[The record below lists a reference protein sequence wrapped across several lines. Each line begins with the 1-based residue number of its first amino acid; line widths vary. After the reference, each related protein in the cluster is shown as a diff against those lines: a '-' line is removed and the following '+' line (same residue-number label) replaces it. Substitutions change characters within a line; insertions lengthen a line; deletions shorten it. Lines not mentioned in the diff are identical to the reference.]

1 MPDAIFERSVDLDAP
16 PAEVYAFHLDT
27 RNAPQISPSGAKFLA
42 IDGTFPVSIGSIIT
56 LKVRQSPIPF
66 AQTWVVRVADLV
78 QDRLVVDEAVR
89 SPFAKWRH
97 EHRFEPLPN
106 GGTRM
111 TDHIAYRLPFGPLG
125 ALADRIVGRRQLSAM
140 FAERHAKTKALF
152 ERP

>member
-1 MPDAIFERSVDLDAP
+1 MADSTFERSVDLDSP

-27 RNAPQISPSGAKFLA
+27 RNAPKISPAGATFLA
-42 IDGTFPVSIGSIIT
+42 IDGTFPVSIGQIIT
-56 LKVRQSPIPF
+56 LKVRQPPIPF
-66 AQTWVVRVADLV
+66 PQTWVVRVADLV

-111 TDHIAYRLPFGPLG
+111 TDHITYRLPFGPIG
-125 ALADRIVGRRQLSAM
+125 ALVDRIMARRQLATM
-140 FAERHAKTKALF
+140 FAERHARTKALF
-152 ERP
+152 ARP